1 MPIRLQATMYKDVG
15 LYLHV
20 GRRREVS
27 RKEKEGEKREKDYLL
42 RILSIAI
49 LNIRRIIRD
58 ILIPRRKNLIEN
70 REN

>member
-15 LYLHV
+15 LYLYV